1 MQYDWLQ
8 LLDHE
13 NTQCNTSTQ
22 LHANNLCTSLT
33 AWGRGQGQG
42 TTCGQGS
49 GRGQGTTRR
58 MGWQQRAKSK
68 WDIKMCKIS
77 DTNFEEPEEF
87 QPLRDPG
94 EPSSYC
100 ETRTHYIGHILSF
113 HRWWW
118 SPWAFDNSYNQYA
131 APKRERTQTTY
142 KQFKRHPLTA
152 EEVMRFLG
160 CLLLLSINSVR
171 NYRQAWNSNSILH
184 LVQLSQLLARECFE
198 HIASLLHLVTPSE
211 EAQLSQHRLKKIL
224 PFHQHAKQRCL
235 EL

>member
-1 MQYDWLQ
+1 MVKAVDEGRVPLGG
-8 LLDHE
+8 
-13 NTQCNTSTQ
+13 
-22 LHANNLCTSLT
+22 
-33 AWGRGQGQG
+33 WGGSRGRNRSEIPK
-42 TTCGQGS
+42 C
-49 GRGQGTTRR
+49 
-58 MGWQQRAKSK
+58 AKS
-68 WDIKMCKIS
+68 IS
-77 DTNFEEPEEF
+77 DTNFEEPEESSRLEI
-87 QPLRDPG
+87 QENIPATVKL
-94 EPSSYC
+94 EPTTLDIFCLFIDDDEVLEHLITATTSMLLQS
-100 ETRTHYIGHILSF
+100 
-113 HRWWW
+113 
-118 SPWAFDNSYNQYA
+118 
-131 APKRERTQTTY
+131 ERTQTTY

-152 EEVMRFLG
+152 EEVLG